1 MSQLTNKH
9 KLICFVLFVSSWSFL
24 SGCATRRYV
33 RQQIAINNCAQ
44 TIRSIDRDLAVLN
57 AAADMDAERSGPQR
71 SEIGQKAHD
80 KTVYEMFLRLQ
91 KRNET
96 TKKMIEA
103 GQ

>member
-1 MSQLTNKH
+1 MKAI
-9 KLICFVLFVSSWSFL
+9 LIFTLCVVV

-44 TIRSIDRDLAVLN
+44 TIRSIDRDMAVLN
-57 AAADMDAERSGPQR
+57 AAAEMDASGPQR

-91 KRNET
+91 KRDET
-96 TKKMIEA
+96 TRKIREVA
-103 GQ
+103 E

>member
-1 MSQLTNKH
+1 MKAI
-9 KLICFVLFVSSWSFL
+9 LIFTLCVVV

-44 TIRSIDRDLAVLN
+44 TIRSIDRDMAVLN
-57 AAADMDAERSGPQR
+57 AAAEMDASGPQR

-91 KRNET
+91 KRDET
-96 TKKMIEA
+96 TQKINEA

>member
-1 MSQLTNKH
+1 MKAI
-9 KLICFVLFVSSWSFL
+9 LIFTLCVVV

-33 RQQIAINNCAQ
+33 RQQIAINNCVQ
-44 TIRSIDRDLAVLN
+44 TIRSIDRDMAVLN
-57 AAADMDAERSGPQR
+57 AAAEMDAERSGTQR

-91 KRNET
+91 KRDET
-96 TKKMIEA
+96 TQKINEA

>member
-1 MSQLTNKH
+1 MKTI
-9 KLICFVLFVSSWSFL
+9 LIFTLCVVV

-44 TIRSIDRDLAVLN
+44 TIRSIDRDMAVLY
-57 AAADMDAERSGPQR
+57 AAAKMDAERSGPQR
-71 SEIGQKAHD
+71 SEIGRAAHD

-96 TKKMIEA
+96 TKKTIEA

>member
-1 MSQLTNKH
+1 MKAI
-9 KLICFVLFVSSWSFL
+9 LIFTLCVVV

-44 TIRSIDRDLAVLN
+44 TIRSIDRDMAVLY
-57 AAADMDAERSGPQR
+57 AAAEMDASGPQR

-91 KRNET
+91 KREET
-96 TKKMIEA
+96 TQKINEA
-103 GQ
+103 GK

>member
-1 MSQLTNKH
+1 MKAI
-9 KLICFVLFVSSWSFL
+9 LIFTLCVVV

-33 RQQIAINNCAQ
+33 RQQIAINNCVQ
-44 TIRSIDRDLAVLN
+44 TIRSIDRDMAVLY
-57 AAADMDAERSGPQR
+57 AAAEMDASGPQR

-91 KRNET
+91 KRNKT
-96 TKKMIEA
+96 TQKMIEA

>member
-1 MSQLTNKH
+1 MSQFTNKH

-44 TIRSIDRDLAVLN
+44 TIRSIDRDMAVLN
-57 AAADMDAERSGPQR
+57 AAAEMDAERSGTQR

-91 KRNET
+91 KRDET
-96 TKKMIEA
+96 TQKINEA

>member
-1 MSQLTNKH
+1 MIQFTNKH
-9 KLICFVLFVSSWSFL
+9 KLICFLLFVSSCSFL

-44 TIRSIDRDLAVLN
+44 TIRSIDRDMAVLY
-57 AAADMDAERSGPQR
+57 AAAEMDASGPQR
-71 SEIGQKAHD
+71 SEIGRAAHN

-91 KRNET
+91 KRNKT
-96 TKKMIEA
+96 TQKMIEA

>member
-1 MSQLTNKH
+1 MKAI
-9 KLICFVLFVSSWSFL
+9 LIFTLCVVV

-44 TIRSIDRDLAVLN
+44 TIRSIDRDMAVLY
-57 AAADMDAERSGPQR
+57 AAAEMDASGPQR

-96 TKKMIEA
+96 TQKINEA

>member
-44 TIRSIDRDLAVLN
+44 TIRSIDRDMAVLN
-57 AAADMDAERSGPQR
+57 AAAEMDAERSGTQR

-91 KRNET
+91 KRDET
-96 TKKMIEA
+96 TQKINEA

>member
-1 MSQLTNKH
+1 MKAI
-9 KLICFVLFVSSWSFL
+9 LIFTLCVVV

>member
-1 MSQLTNKH
+1 MKTITLFI
-9 KLICFVLFVSSWSFL
+9 ICIVI

-44 TIRSIDRDLAVLN
+44 TIRSIDREIGVLY
-57 AAADMDAERSGPQR
+57 AAAEMDAERSGPQR

-80 KTVYEMFLRLQ
+80 KTVYEMFLRPH
-91 KRNET
+91 KRDET
-96 TKKMIEA
+96 THLVEA